1 MPSPRHSEATSSQ
14 ERLAYVRVCG
24 CTSLSLAY
32 GFMLADQG
40 LLVAPLEAER
50 LFPDQASLGLGSM
63 AVCCGLAQLVGP
75 AAGKWSDSYRS
86 RFGRRRPCMFMA
98 LLGIVFLTGGLRLC
112 SRLRWRVSFMLIFLL
127 QQISWNVILTAQ
139 AGLVPDRV
147 PAEQQGFAGG
157 AMAAFTLTGALGAL
171 LLVHLLGGLG
181 LELHYSITTG
191 LVVLCSVA
199 VFAAANE
206 RSSLAS
212 HTPRA
217 SAGGFW
223 SQVYACYQVD
233 LRRYPEFAKLLLSK
247 TMYCSSVIVKG
258 FLLFFLQDT
267 FRLSDHKQAQALV
280 GQVAIAAE
288 TTAALSAGLAMLVLD
303 CAKPRA
309 TPDAAAKSN
318 ESTFGALALPCAAS
332 EEGVELPA
340 VLRKSEC
347 IPEEGC
353 PVTSCATGR
362 LLARRAAVSGAG
374 WMGLLW
380 FGPLLVGLGVLRS
393 RRGGVEDDAALTD
406 MWMPYMVLGTALWG
420 CGQGVYLAGD
430 QALSYALLPDPEEAS
445 RFLGLASVC
454 ACIGAIAGGSLTGG
468 LLWCFG
474 ARGDVDAPG
483 GGKHHG
489 PGYDYPGYA
498 AMFML
503 AAGLS
508 CAAGVS
514 LTLIRIRADTEA

>member
-288 TTAALSAGLAMLVLD
+288 TTAALSAGLAMLLLD
-303 CAKPRA
+303 RARPRA
-309 TPDAAAKSN
+309 PLGAAA
-318 ESTFGALALPCAAS
+318 EAAPEATFGALSLPTAAAKEGCQVPPCAA
-332 EEGVELPA
+332 
-340 VLRKSEC
+340 
-347 IPEEGC
+347 
-353 PVTSCATGR
+353 GR
-362 LLARRAAVSGAG
+362 LLARSAAVSCAS

-393 RRGGVEDDAALTD
+393 RQAGVEDDETLAAV
-406 MWMPYMVLGTALWG
+406 WMPYMVLGTALWG
-420 CGQGVYLAGD
+420 CGQGAYLASD
-430 QALSYALLPDPEEAS
+430 QALSYALLPDSKEAS

-454 ACIGAIAGGSLTGG
+454 ACLGFIAGGSLTGG
-468 LLWCFG
+468 LLWLLG
-474 ARGDVDAPG
+474 ARGAG
-483 GGKHHG
+483 GEAGSSAG
-489 PGYDYPGYA
+489 PGYAFAGYA
-498 AMFML
+498 AMFVL

-508 CAAGVS
+508 WAAAAAVSTIRVSAAGK
-514 LTLIRIRADTEA
+514 A